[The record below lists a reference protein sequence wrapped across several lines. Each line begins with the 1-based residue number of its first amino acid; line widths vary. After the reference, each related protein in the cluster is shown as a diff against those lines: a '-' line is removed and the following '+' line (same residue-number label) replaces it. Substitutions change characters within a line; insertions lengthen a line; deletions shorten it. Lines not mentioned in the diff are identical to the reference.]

1 MKMSFR
7 LNSNIVQ
14 WLLLLL
20 FPLGFVFESCV
31 MAVLLLNYR
40 WCNVVR
46 ILFLS
51 LLLLA
56 HFSITILLYDYSL
69 KKPAEQILLITVYF
83 LGYSVFF
90 KHCVNDIDSIWNKYL
105 RVCEF
110 FSLLAIIQL
119 CFMVILNID
128 PFYFATLKETY
139 ETNSIMHIRLHA
151 YFGEPG
157 PFAMFLLPYIT
168 YGFFTMKYK
177 GVKKSRFFFV
187 AFVFSL
193 TFSAMGYLMLFLILL
208 YKWCKSKSVLKIF
221 AISGGLVL
229 LNIVISNG
237 SNSQIKADTNQ
248 LDASLIKI
256 SDTFTAFKN
265 VDPGM
270 FEVLNLSSYATLSN
284 LWVSFNAPNRIIG
297 TGIGTHSESY
307 SRIYKSDFS
316 HYGLNQHDAYSILIR
331 VFSEFGFIGISI
343 LFLFLYRLFNRLNII
358 NISILPYL
366 LAHLIRGGHY
376 TINGMFFFCMLYY
389 LTSKTDRN
397 ER

>member
-1 MKMSFR
+1 M
-7 LNSNIVQ
+7 
-14 WLLLLL
+14 
-20 FPLGFVFESCV
+20 
-31 MAVLLLNYR
+31 
-40 WCNVVR
+40 
-46 ILFLS
+46 
-51 LLLLA
+51 
-56 HFSITILLYDYSL
+56 
-69 KKPAEQILLITVYF
+69 
-83 LGYSVFF
+83 
-90 KHCVNDIDSIWNKYL
+90 
-105 RVCEF
+105 
-110 FSLLAIIQL
+110 
-119 CFMVILNID
+119 
-128 PFYFATLKETY
+128 
-139 ETNSIMHIRLHA
+139 
-151 YFGEPG
+151 
-157 PFAMFLLPYIT
+157 
-168 YGFFTMKYK
+168 
-177 GVKKSRFFFV
+177 
-187 AFVFSL
+187 
-193 TFSAMGYLMLFLILL
+193 
-208 YKWCKSKSVLKIF
+208 
-221 AISGGLVL
+221 
-229 LNIVISNG
+229 ISNG

>member
-1 MKMSFR
+1 
-7 LNSNIVQ
+7 
-14 WLLLLL
+14 
-20 FPLGFVFESCV
+20 
-31 MAVLLLNYR
+31 
-40 WCNVVR
+40 
-46 ILFLS
+46 
-51 LLLLA
+51 
-56 HFSITILLYDYSL
+56 
-69 KKPAEQILLITVYF
+69 
-83 LGYSVFF
+83 
-90 KHCVNDIDSIWNKYL
+90 
-105 RVCEF
+105 
-110 FSLLAIIQL
+110 
-119 CFMVILNID
+119 MVILNID